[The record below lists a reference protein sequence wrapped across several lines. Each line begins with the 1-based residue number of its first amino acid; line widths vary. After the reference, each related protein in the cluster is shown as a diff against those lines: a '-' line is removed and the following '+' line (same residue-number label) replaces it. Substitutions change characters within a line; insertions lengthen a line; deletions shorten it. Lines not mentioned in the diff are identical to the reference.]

1 MRIIEFGAKRNFSND
16 LDLHLRKLWPREV
29 IFPIISEPVAK
40 QGLESWIWD
49 DQIGSLVC

>member
-16 LDLHLRKLWPREV
+16 LDLHLRKLWPGEV
-29 IFPIISEPVAK
+29 IFPISEPVAE
-40 QGLESWIWD
+40 QALENWIWD